1 MHAARASV
9 SPFAAASL
17 LLCLAAALPAR
28 PALAEERAA
37 IAAVP
42 VDPAVPAALAARVGA
57 ILPRQ
62 LSRAGF
68 FLMDQALVDLQ
79 LAERPEL
86 VMGCQRE
93 RDVCLVA
100 QARVLGVG
108 RLVLPRLAAQP
119 GGLGIALM
127 LFDVTPAAPPEPA
140 RVDLLAEAVES
151 CAPCQGK
158 ALDDAVARAAAAL
171 HRTAA
176 EGMGGQVVVRAIPAD
191 AELRVDGKRVG
202 VGSAEL
208 RLAPGEHLIEA
219 IGADGRSERRVRVE
233 PREKLK
239 VELLVQGPE
248 PPPQALQQQ
257 QQRRRSLTAAK
268 WTLAVMG
275 VAALAAGSAL
285 WALDGRP
292 SCELMGNFLEC
303 PQVLDT
309 GRMGIAIFSVGAA
322 SLVTSGILFGV
333 DYRRGREETQTAL
346 LQLSGR
352 F

>member
-9 SPFAAASL
+9 SSFASASL
-17 LLCLAAALPAR
+17 LLCLLAVLPAR
-28 PALAEERAA
+28 PARAEERAA

-62 LSRAGF
+62 LTRAGF
-68 FLMDQALVDLQ
+68 FLMDQAMVDLQ

-100 QARVLGVG
+100 QARVLGVR
-108 RLVLPRLAAQP
+108 RLVLPRLAAQQ

-127 LFDVTPAAPPEPA
+127 LFDVVPASPPEPA
-140 RVDLLAEAVES
+140 RVDLLAETVES

-158 ALDDAVARAAAAL
+158 ALDDAVARAATAL
-171 HRTAA
+171 HRAA
-176 EGMGGQVVVRAIPAD
+176 DEGMGGQVVLHATPAS
-191 AELRVDGKRVG
+191 AELRVDGRRVG

-208 RLAPGEHLIEA
+208 RLSPGEHLIEA
-219 IGADGRSERRVRVE
+219 ISPDGRSERRVQVGA
-233 PREKLK
+233 REKLK
-239 VELLVQGPE
+239 VDLLVQGPE
-248 PPPQALQQQ
+248 PPPQALG
-257 QQRRRSLTAAK
+257 QQRRSLGAVK
-268 WTLAVMG
+268 WTLG
-275 VAALAAGSAL
+275 VVGVVALAAGSVL
-285 WALDGRP
+285 WALDGRQG
-292 SCELMGNFLEC
+292 CELMVPALEC
-303 PQVLDT
+303 PTLLDT
-309 GRMGIAIFSVGAA
+309 GKMGIAIFSVGAA

-346 LQLSGR
+346 LQLTGR